1 MVKQYIKRIITLN
14 IIFALIMT
22 IYRAIFTF
30 YYSSW
35 SVLSQYLGDLIQVF
49 ILGLRYD
56 CAILAYINLPN
67 WIDNFGYQQDIR
79 NAFAD
84 FYDIDISFIDKTE
97 PEQILLKTTKYNKT
111 IEDLKP
117 NIILIIAESLGMDF
131 MQYNNEEFNIIGE
144 LKKHLEEDIVFY
156 NCLYSY
162 FETQVSVNSI
172 FFNYIELPKVYNY
185 KFDYNPIFTFLCSDY
200 FIKNIYKNN
209 KFVTY
214 NLSDGLIDLSDNL
227 FDNVES
233 CKENDELI
241 YNNIFKV
248 LEENN
253 KQKFIFVVTKT
264 NHHPYNLPE
273 NYKLIDYKIPK
284 DINNCNIKGI
294 NTFMYSCQ
302 KLGEFLTKL
311 KKSKYADNTIV
322 AVVGDH
328 NSRLIFYDMP
338 CITFKS
344 VPFYLYIPEKIKP
357 NKELIDTSKV
367 ISHIDIMP
375 TLIELS
381 LSNVKYYSLGRNVFD
396 KNYQNAISVNYDYA
410 IVVNGDDMCVYFVDF
425 DEIKSY
431 KLIREKNKLA
441 KCNETEQIEQTLKHK
456 KMIKQYKAM
465 VAIFQYL
472 LEKTIIN
479 KKKEECNNG

>member
-264 NHHPYNLPE
+264 NHHPY
-273 NYKLIDYKIPK
+273 KLIDYKIPK